1 MSDQSLPSQ
10 KLEPGVINL
19 RLIPADWPLTA
30 LGPNKDPYIKGWQT
44 SPLGVSEVAREINK
58 GDCKAIGVL
67 GGPVFNLPYGLVW
80 IDIDGS
86 SVYNIV
92 QELAGAPAEQA
103 LTDTLTICSGRPG
116 RERRLYR
123 VPRDRFEYFSR
134 NKYSWYSEK
143 EGEKLEVLW
152 KRHQGVLMGA
162 HPETKGYYTP
172 DGLGFE
178 WADKIPVAPD
188 WLFDA
193 VLNKNKKL
201 GKAVNSTTRIVG
213 PSFAINQH
221 VDQDRENKKA
231 IDALAFLPQEYIE
244 DYSSWI
250 LMGQILHSVDD
261 SLLEKWDEW
270 SQQSSKYKPGECQR
284 KWKTFDKGGGAGL
297 GTLIATAKKHGYV
310 ETEDE
315 RVMPFTPEEIEQ
327 QANLLLETMED
338 EKQKTTDV
346 SSYVG
351 GREDIFEPVND
362 KKRQGT
368 RRSNKPSPNEIAEM
382 LLTMYGGNLRYDPRN
397 DKFYLYEYSHPGLW
411 SHIYSSQLEGDIT
424 SKLKMLGDFI
434 PGWNARFVTDLVGLL
449 RAEVNFT
456 EWYEGKDFLLFS
468 NGVLNVKTK
477 ELLSYSKEYN
487 LIHRL
492 PYPYNTDAQC
502 PGIIEFLSFTQH
514 DDPQRV
520 SVLRA
525 FLRATLLGHYECQRF
540 VEIIGPGKTG
550 KSTFANL
557 AVALVGKANAFATD
571 FNNMESNRFEIAQY
585 FNKKLLLLQ
594 DQDRWGGSVA
604 KLKSITGGDW
614 LRAEKK
620 YQKEQELQFQF
631 RGLVIITANETI
643 QTTDYTTGL
652 QRRRITI
659 PFDRV
664 YQGSSAHQSELIGF
678 EGSEG
683 TPYGPFAT
691 ELPGL
696 VNWLLE
702 MSELEMREYLME
714 TSKNCKYL
722 NDYQTAQMKET
733 NPVMSWLA
741 DKVVFAPGEFTLLG
755 SRRLTKNNEERSFR
769 NSDRHLYSSYL
780 EYTEESFTKGMSR
793 TRFTKIFQESVVN
806 QLKFTD
812 VYKTE
817 NDAGYIGFANVV
829 LRTGSLR
836 YQGYPSIVDVANDKQ
851 KYRELYGDLI

>member
-123 VPRDRFEYFSR
+123 VPRDKFEYFSR

-338 EKQKTTDV
+338 EKQKATDM

-382 LLTMYGGNLRYDPRN
+382 LLTM
-397 DKFYLYEYSHPGLW
+397 
-411 SHIYSSQLEGDIT
+411 
-424 SKLKMLGDFI
+424 
-434 PGWNARFVTDLVGLL
+434 
-449 RAEVNFT
+449 
-456 EWYEGKDFLLFS
+456 
-468 NGVLNVKTK
+468 
-477 ELLSYSKEYN
+477 
-487 LIHRL
+487 
-492 PYPYNTDAQC
+492 
-502 PGIIEFLSFTQH
+502 
-514 DDPQRV
+514 
-520 SVLRA
+520 
-525 FLRATLLGHYECQRF
+525 
-540 VEIIGPGKTG
+540 
-550 KSTFANL
+550 
-557 AVALVGKANAFATD
+557 
-571 FNNMESNRFEIAQY
+571 
-585 FNKKLLLLQ
+585 
-594 DQDRWGGSVA
+594 
-604 KLKSITGGDW
+604 
-614 LRAEKK
+614 
-620 YQKEQELQFQF
+620 
-631 RGLVIITANETI
+631 
-643 QTTDYTTGL
+643 
-652 QRRRITI
+652 
-659 PFDRV
+659 
-664 YQGSSAHQSELIGF
+664 
-678 EGSEG
+678 
-683 TPYGPFAT
+683 
-691 ELPGL
+691 
-696 VNWLLE
+696 
-702 MSELEMREYLME
+702 
-714 TSKNCKYL
+714 
-722 NDYQTAQMKET
+722 
-733 NPVMSWLA
+733 
-741 DKVVFAPGEFTLLG
+741 
-755 SRRLTKNNEERSFR
+755 
-769 NSDRHLYSSYL
+769 
-780 EYTEESFTKGMSR
+780 
-793 TRFTKIFQESVVN
+793 
-806 QLKFTD
+806 
-812 VYKTE
+812 
-817 NDAGYIGFANVV
+817 
-829 LRTGSLR
+829 
-836 YQGYPSIVDVANDKQ
+836 
-851 KYRELYGDLI
+851 